1 MARMARPHPV
11 NWLRNH
17 PVAADWLL
25 AGLLVFMSVG
35 SHLTVEMED
44 AADPTWY
51 SVVLIVLATLP
62 VGVRRQAPVATLVGV
77 LAAQMALELGNF
89 EGAGWSGVVVAT
101 YSLAVYTSGRRLW
114 RVASLCLASAVGL
127 IIVGLFTGDA
137 PWQAL
142 IATPVSFT
150 AALVLGDNVRRR
162 RERAVELVE
171 RAERAERERE
181 LLAHQQL
188 LDERAR
194 IARELHDVV
203 AHSVS
208 LMVIQAGAARLQLGK
223 DPEKA
228 DRALATVESTGRQ
241 AMTEM
246 RRILGVLREG
256 ADSADGEASAARAPQ
271 PSLAS
276 ITTLAEVSTDLP
288 IGVHLHGDLDELPAG
303 VEVNAYRIVQEALT
317 NVRRHAGP
325 VQQVD
330 VTVRREPSAL
340 VVEVADDGRGASV
353 ATQGGFGLAG
363 MRERVAAYDGE
374 LVVGP
379 RVGGGWRVRATFP
392 VGAA

>member
-1 MARMARPHPV
+1 MVRPHPAQ
-11 NWLRNH
+11 WLRDH
-17 PVAADWLL
+17 PVTADWLL

-35 SHLTVEMED
+35 SHLTVRMDD
-44 AADPTWY
+44 AADPTWF
-51 SVVLIVLATLP
+51 STVLTVLATAP
-62 VGVRRQAPVATLVGV
+62 VGLRRRAPVATLVGV
-77 LAAQMALELGNF
+77 LAAQMALEVGNF

-101 YSLAVYTSGRRLW
+101 YSLGAYTSGRRLW
-114 RVASLCLASAVGL
+114 RVASLCLASAIVL
-127 IIVGLFTGDA
+127 IVVGLFTGDA

-162 RERAVELVE
+162 RERAIELVE

-181 LLAHQQL
+181 LLAHRQM

-223 DPEKA
+223 DPERA

-241 AMTEM
+241 AMNEM
-246 RRILGVLREG
+246 RRILGVLRE
-256 ADSADGEASAARAPQ
+256 DSDDVAGEPAVRAPQ

-317 NVRRHAGP
+317 NVRRHAGA
-325 VQQVD
+325 VRRVD
-330 VTVRREPSAL
+330 VTVRREPHAL
-340 VVEVADDGRGASV
+340 VVEVTDDGRGASAS
-353 ATQGGFGLAG
+353 ATVQGGFGLAG
-363 MRERVAAYDGE
+363 MRERVAAFQGE
-374 LVVGP
+374 LVAGP

-392 VGAA
+392 VGVG